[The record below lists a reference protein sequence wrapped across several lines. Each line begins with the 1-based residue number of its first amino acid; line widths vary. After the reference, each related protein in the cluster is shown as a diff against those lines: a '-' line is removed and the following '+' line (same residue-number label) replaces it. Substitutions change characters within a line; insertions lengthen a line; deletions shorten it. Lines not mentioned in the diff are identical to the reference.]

1 MWQQIS
7 EGGSTDASPPEV
19 PSLWLLEL
27 TALAQVVD
35 DKKKKKKKEIQSNNN
50 KLPAA
55 SHSLCFTCPQPS
67 LSEPQPP

>member
-35 DKKKKKKKEIQSNNN
+35 DKKKKKKERNSIQQQQTPS
-50 KLPAA
+50 
-55 SHSLCFTCPQPS
+55 CFSQPLLYMSSAIPQ
-67 LSEPQPP
+67 